1 MPNFKIAVIGAG
13 SSGLTA
19 IKQCLDD
26 KLDVICFEKNPH
38 IGGLWKYVEINGD
51 EDPHSSVYKNFPIP
65 YDWPTYLPNSMVA
78 KYYEMYAEH
87 FKLHKYIKF
96 DTSVL
101 NVSLLPDKKWNIKY
115 IAKGEGVEK
124 EEIFDYVMVCT
135 GHHHKYKLPK
145 YKGMDIFA
153 GQQLHSH
160 FYRRPSPFEDKR
172 VIVVG
177 VGNSGMDISVELSH
191 VASQVYLISRRGKLP
206 WIIPRLVMGGTPIDH
221 LKTRFNSTI
230 IPSFLSDF
238 VTKTIIKMTIG
249 APPSEFRPK
258 TQPSQAHPSVKSD
271 FYERMVT
278 GTIKVKPNIE
288 ELLPGESRSVRF
300 VDGTVV
306 ENIDAI
312 IYATGYLIDYPFLDK
327 EIINGGEKIS
337 SQFEEEYRE
346 NLSWMYKFI
355 FPPNYP
361 NIAFIGLIQQI
372 GAVMPISEVQSRW
385 VTSMIKGY
393 APPLPSVEEMNKS
406 IGKYHDE
413 IRKKYYSSSRHT
425 IQSEMMPYID
435 DLAKRLNFYP
445 YSLSILKKYGL
456 GTLFNVWFGLP
467 SPIQYRLIGRQSWEG
482 APEALRKIN
491 ERKSKKSKSS
501 KSLIFALI
509 VILFVFTKKGYF
521 NRNWLALK

>member
-1 MPNFKIAVIGAG
+1 TDIGCANVSKAHQLENDGYFLVCADGILCIAKVLATYQ
-13 SSGLTA
+13 L
-19 IKQCLDD
+19 
-26 KLDVICFEKNPH
+26 
-38 IGGLWKYVEINGD
+38 IGGKHGFVSENIDDLDSLSYISVSLFINIHGD
-51 EDPHSSVYKNFPIP
+51 TLFSNECKAGGK
-65 YDWPTYLPNSMVA
+65 L
-78 KYYEMYAEH
+78 YAH
-87 FKLHKYIKF
+87 LKLHKYIKF

-467 SPIQYRLIGRQSWEG
+467 SPIQISPWWFLFQIQKILLDLNSTEHLWSELERRIRRRPKYRC
-482 APEALRKIN
+482 PN
-491 ERKSKKSKSS
+491 E
-501 KSLIFALI
+501 ID
-509 VILFVFTKKGYF
+509 V
-521 NRNWLALK
+521 